1 MAYKPFMQSQS
12 AQDIINNYING
23 GGYGQSF
30 PTTNTNSA
38 GMYRNPYYD
47 LRTVQE
53 NAGELDPSAQN
64 PNPVFVPSTPPESPS
79 EDNGYS
85 CPVGQT
91 YDPILG
97 KCVDIITGESSDNN
111 TTTVPEDNRNPV
123 QKDLDTA
130 GISDQLLG
138 GMEIKDPSYF
148 NKYGQIGS
156 AIGAL
161 FGMPFL
167 GALTGGL
174 GYMAQQNAYKRL
186 VDEGIL
192 TQNENGSYMTSM
204 GIQAKLMDA
213 QRKQRFAEQGFQ
225 TDAMKQAKDNAL
237 AQIQGQSYDPY
248 SGNYANMQIASAMSG
263 AGDSADPV
271 YKEKNFNRLG
281 QYTGQAGTNPYAS
294 DNFDMEKAQQDSYKA
309 YAEAGYNPDGTKIS
323 AKDAGGGRGGN
334 SKIVC
339 TMMNESYG
347 FGSFRNKIWL
357 RHSANLSPEYQ
368 LGYHQLFLPLV
379 AYAKKKGFTNKIVKK
394 VLEHIAVH
402 RTIDIRQEEKGKVH
416 ALGRVYRTVLE
427 PLCYM
432 VGKYVRE
439 RN

>member
-1 MAYKPFMQSQS
+1 MFQPFNKTKTYQDVIQSR
-12 AQDIINNYING
+12 INNE
-23 GGYGQSF
+23 
-30 PTTNTNSA
+30 PTYNTNSA
-38 GMYRNPYYD
+38 GVYRNPYFD
-47 LRTVQE
+47 LRTEQE
-53 NAGELDPSAQN
+53 LAGELDPTAQY
-64 PNPVFVPSTPPESPS
+64 PNSVFQPTFTESTPDDP
-79 EDNGYS
+79 YA
-85 CPVGQT
+85 CPIGQT
-91 YDPILG
+91 YDPVLG
-97 KCVDIITGESSDNN
+97 QCVDIVTGEASDNN
-111 TTTVPEDNRNPV
+111 TPTVTEDNRNPV
-123 QKDLDTA
+123 QKDLATA

-138 GMEIKDPSYF
+138 GMEIKDPSFF
-148 NKYGQIGS
+148 NQYSQVGS
-156 AIGAL
+156 AIGSL

-167 GALTGGL
+167 GLLTGGA

-192 TQNENGSYMTSM
+192 TQNDNGSYLTAM

-213 QRKQRFAEQGFQ
+213 QRKKRFNDQGFQ
-225 TDAMKQAKDNAL
+225 TDAMKKAKDDAQAK
-237 AQIQGQSYDPY
+237 IKGQSYDPY

-294 DNFDMEKAQQDSYKA
+294 ENFDMKKAQQDSYKA

-368 LGYHQLFLPLV
+368 SGYHKLFLPLI
-379 AYAKKKGFTNKIVKK
+379 AYAKKKGLTNKIVKK

-402 RTIDIRQEEKGKVH
+402 RTIDIRQQEKRKVH
-416 ALGRVYRTVLE
+416 ALGRVYRIILE

-432 VGKYVRE
+432 VGKYVK
-439 RN
+439 

>member
-1 MAYKPFMQSQS
+1 MFQPFNKTKTYQDVIQSR
-12 AQDIINNYING
+12 INNE
-23 GGYGQSF
+23 
-30 PTTNTNSA
+30 PTYNTNSA
-38 GMYRNPYYD
+38 GVYRNPYFD
-47 LRTVQE
+47 LRTEQE
-53 NAGELDPSAQN
+53 LAGELDPTAIY
-64 PNPVFVPSTPPESPS
+64 PNSVFQSTVTESTPDDP
-79 EDNGYS
+79 YA
-85 CPVGQT
+85 CPIGQT
-91 YDPILG
+91 YDPVLG
-97 KCVDIITGESSDNN
+97 QCVDIVTGEASSNNN
-111 TTTVPEDNRNPV
+111 TSTVTEDNRNPV
-123 QKDLDTA
+123 QKDLATA

-138 GMEIKDPSYF
+138 GMEIKDPSFF
-148 NKYGQIGS
+148 NQYSQIGS
-156 AIGAL
+156 AIGSL

-167 GALTGGL
+167 GLLTGGA

-192 TQNENGSYMTSM
+192 TQNDNGSYMTSM

-213 QRKQRFAEQGFQ
+213 QRKQRFKNQGFQ
-225 TDAMKQAKDNAL
+225 TDAMKKAKDDAQAK
-237 AQIQGQSYDPY
+237 IQGQSYDPY

-294 DNFDMEKAQQDSYKA
+294 ENFDMKKAQQDSYKA

-402 RTIDIRQEEKGKVH
+402 RTIDIRQQEKRKVH
-416 ALGRVYRTVLE
+416 ALGRVYRIILE

-432 VGKYVRE
+432 VGKYVK
-439 RN
+439 